1 MFAVSLRLVALL
13 AIAKR
18 QKTYVPNT
26 SVSFVSKAS
35 IENGTIATYGL
46 KKMVKAVE
54 SCRKIGKQ
62 DMKYNDS
69 MPRMKVN
76 PETYVCLL
84 RSILVNKGASWPILQ
99 VVEADGMVCAAAPA
113 TELPLTQAYYVF
125 WIVKSYRCVSIK
137 RSYVRTI
144 TSFVWRLHNVMIFTS
159 ISPRSI
165 LMSRATELQV
175 QSTCFVWLLELATVS
190 RLIAEDFFM
199 NT

>member
-1 MFAVSLRLVALL
+1 MRPMFAVSLRLVALL

-84 RSILVNKGASWPILQ
+84 RSILVNKGAS
-99 VVEADGMVCAAAPA
+99 
-113 TELPLTQAYYVF
+113 
-125 WIVKSYRCVSIK
+125 
-137 RSYVRTI
+137 
-144 TSFVWRLHNVMIFTS
+144 
-159 ISPRSI
+159 
-165 LMSRATELQV
+165 
-175 QSTCFVWLLELATVS
+175 
-190 RLIAEDFFM
+190 
-199 NT
+199 